1 MIAGGRLIAVLLIAA
16 WILTGPAATPA
27 MAQAASG
34 GSLEYSVKANYLVR
48 FAAFVEWPPRAFANG
63 EAPVVI
69 CVAGRDPFGA
79 TLDRAARGQT
89 AHGRPLTVRR
99 AATRESVAGCHILY
113 VGAGAEALITTAA
126 GQPGL
131 LMVTDA
137 ATAPVR
143 GTIHFALSEARVR
156 FHIDQ
161 QAATRSGL
169 GISSRLLNLALSVR
183 TG

>member
-1 MIAGGRLIAVLLIAA
+1 MTPGVRLIAVVLTAA
-16 WILTGPAATPA
+16 WILADPARPA
-27 MAQAASG
+27 VAQAASG

-48 FAAFVEWPPRAFANG
+48 FAAFVEWPPRAFANAQ
-63 EAPVVI
+63 APVVI

-79 TLDRAARGQT
+79 TLDRAVRGQT
-89 AHGRPLTVRR
+89 AYGRSMTVRR
-99 AATRESVAGCHILY
+99 AATREAVAGCHILY

-131 LMVTDA
+131 LMVTDS

-169 GISSRLLNLALSVR
+169 EISSRLLNLALSVR

>member
-1 MIAGGRLIAVLLIAA
+1 MNTGGRLIVVVLTAV
-16 WILTGPAATPA
+16 WILAGPGATPA

-48 FAAFVEWPPRAFANG
+48 FAAFVEWPPRAFANAQ
-63 EAPVVI
+63 APVVI

-89 AHGRPLTVRR
+89 AYGRSMTVRR
-99 AATRESVAGCHILY
+99 AATREAVAGCHILY
-113 VGAGAEALITTAA
+113 VGAGAEALITAAA

-131 LMVTDA
+131 LMVTDS
-137 ATAPVR
+137 ATSPGR

-169 GISSRLLNLALSVR
+169 AISSRLLNLALSVR
-183 TG
+183 AG